1 MTEESRV
8 LKVVLATSDRS
19 VNYGMRSVVVTEM
32 DDGGRWKNK
41 TLSPFQCPWSFCLA
55 AQGDWIIAAWHIPS
69 RHDGP
74 SHFTVAFWHGEQ
86 KLPDLILPAK
96 DSERVAETM
105 IEGTKVILIL
115 HDDSARCSQIRV
127 YNMETTSTKLVKRID
142 LKAEYYE
149 VYISYSKRL
158 VSNSF
163 FLGLRCNDKFFLYEK
178 RKLLDLPEDTR
189 AKQLNLPVN
198 SPVHFN
204 STYIVWAEYSDPGD
218 YTFGNSNIFLMDF
231 WMGLPA

>member
-8 LKVVLATSDRS
+8 FKVVLATSDYS

-74 SHFTVAFWHGEQ
+74 SHFTVAFWHGDQ

-127 YNMETTSTKLVKRID
+127 YNLETTSTKLDLEVVKSIT
-142 LKAEYYE
+142 LNAE
-149 VYISYSKRL
+149 ISNRLVSNKL

-163 FLGLRCNDKFFLYEK
+163 FLGLRCNDNFFLYEK
-178 RKLLDLPEDTR
+178 RKLLDFPEDIR

-198 SPVHFN
+198 RAVHFN
-204 STYIVWAEYSDPGD
+204 STHLVWAELFDD
-218 YTFGNSNIFLMDF
+218 YDISSNICVMDF
-231 WMGLPA
+231 WMG